1 MLLVD
6 LRGSPKFHVPE
17 NAEEAHLDAGDA
29 LSVSSNGMRIGIE
42 HKTISS
48 VMWALKNGEISTGH
62 LADQLSRCINAY
74 DLAIL
79 MIQGMIKVSMDPKT
93 KSLVVSTPGVAAAV
107 KYNAYIAA
115 ITSIQLRGAGI
126 IFTPNA
132 WASCAAMEAVD
143 ELNERT
149 QRGEE
154 RRLLVSCGIRVPPNV
169 AMLSQLSGWGP
180 KLAEG
185 VLAHCGSLRSLLL
198 MTDEELCEVP
208 GLGPRRREVLK
219 HVLDYT
225 L

>member
-93 KSLVVSTPGVAAAV
+93 KSLVVSTPGVVAVV
-107 KYNAYIAA
+107 KYNSYIAA

-126 IFTPNA
+126 IFTPHA
-132 WASCAAMEAVD
+132 WASCLAMEAID
-143 ELNERT
+143 DLNEHT
-149 QRGEE
+149 KPGEE
-154 RRLLVSCGIRVPPNV
+154 RKLLVSAGVRVASNV
-169 AMLSQLSGWGP
+169 AMLAQLPGWGP
-180 KLAEG
+180 RLAES
-185 VLAHCGSLRSLLL
+185 VLLHCGSLRGLLL
-198 MTDEELCEVP
+198 MNDDELNEVP
-208 GLGPRRREVLK
+208 GLGPKRREVLK
-219 HVLDYT
+219 YVLDK
-225 L
+225 